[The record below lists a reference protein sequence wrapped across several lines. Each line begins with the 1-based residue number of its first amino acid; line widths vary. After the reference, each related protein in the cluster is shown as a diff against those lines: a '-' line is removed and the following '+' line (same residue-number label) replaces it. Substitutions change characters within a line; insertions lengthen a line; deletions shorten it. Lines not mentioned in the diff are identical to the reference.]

1 MRSSERGFS
10 LMEITIVLAIVSA
23 IMILTYRMI
32 EESMRTTMFS
42 ESHNDLSVMSQA
54 AVNRVHTEVLQAR
67 MVFEQ
72 DSLGPQYRSAFAMPS
87 EFPVWTNSVLPV
99 IDATTTVISP
109 DPSGMQFTG
118 NSLFIARQL
127 PPLTIEY
134 DDDADY
140 TTPDIQ
146 FVADRYRFQYFYL
159 SPTREKSFEKSGQTL
174 DLRLA
179 TSVDYADYFQLSTLL
194 SGTGEIVQKLID
206 AGLERAWDPG
216 QPIGSAFYELADAT
230 DDTFGS
236 ALTAPTIEMADNR
249 TLLRGLLG
257 GRISGAMEYSV
268 AFGSYRLPQPQNV
281 FGRNSGGFEVKIVGP
296 AGNRQVL
303 TRILLMAH
311 IRGNF
316 ESQQGFVTTAA
327 RF

>member
-1 MRSSERGFS
+1 MRSERGFS
-10 LMEITIVLAIVSA
+10 LLEITIVLAIVSA

-67 MVFEQ
+67 MVFEE
-72 DSLGPQYRSAFAMPS
+72 DSLGIAYRAAFAMPS
-87 EFPVWTNSVLPV
+87 EYPIWTTSLLPV

-109 DPSGMQFTG
+109 DASGTRFTG
-118 NSLFIARQL
+118 NSLLIARQL
-127 PPLTIEY
+127 PPLTIDY
-134 DDDADY
+134 DDDDDF

-146 FVADRYRFQYFYL
+146 FVADRYRFEYFYL
-159 SPTREKSFEKSGQTL
+159 SPTSEKSFEKAGRTL

-179 TSVDYADYFQLSTLL
+179 SSIDYADYFQLSTLT
-194 SGTGEIVQKLID
+194 SGTGEIVEKLID

-216 QPIGSAFYELADAT
+216 QPIDSAFYVLDDAT
-230 DDTFGS
+230 DGSFNS
-236 ALTAPTIEMADNR
+236 ALNAPTIEMTGNR

-268 AFGSYRLPQPQNV
+268 AFGSYRLPQPQTV

-311 IRGNF
+311 IRGTF